1 MEEKKKKDIWNPNPY
16 VLITIIILLC
26 CILTWIV
33 PAGNFERQY
42 DEELGRDLVVAGSFE
57 YAESTPVGF
66 TGFLE
71 SIFNGCVDAA
81 DIIFLILFA
90 SAYVYV
96 LQEKGTINVLTGF
109 LLRKFGDKDVFIIP
123 IFMLLFGVCGS
134 TFGMFEETYG
144 LIPAFI
150 VIAIALGYDRV
161 VGGAIVFVG
170 ICTGFSAATLNPYTI
185 GVASSVAQVE
195 MATPALLTFRIICFV
210 LFEGLAIGYVVWY
223 ARKIRKD
230 PTKSVM
236 YGDPNALV
244 GAEDIASKE
253 ELMNVELTAQHK
265 LALFGFGLLIVVM
278 IVGILFLGWYLT
290 QIAMLFVV
298 FMILTCIIYKL
309 SANQIAMMFVLGA
322 KSALFGAMLVGF
334 ARAVSLVMTDGNIID
349 TCVNWLAG
357 IVSNLPDSVNAV
369 GMIVV
374 QNFVNF
380 FIPSGSG
387 QAVVTMPILAP
398 VADLIGQSREVAV
411 LAFQFGDGFSDM
423 FWPTSVC
430 CECGIIGI
438 GLNKW
443 YKFITP
449 LFLMMFVLQCIM
461 ICIAVAI
468 GL

>member
-1 MEEKKKKDIWNPNPY
+1 MEKKKKSLWNPNPY
-16 VLITIIILLC
+16 VLMTIIILLC
-26 CILTWIV
+26 AILTWII
-33 PAGNFERQY
+33 PAGAFERVY
-42 DEELGRDLVVAGSFE
+42 DEELERNLVVPGSFE
-57 YAESTPVGF
+57 YTESTPVGI
-66 TGFLE
+66 TGFLD
-71 SIFNGCVDAA
+71 SIFNGCVEAA

-96 LQEKGTINVLTGF
+96 LEKQGTLNVLTGF
-109 LLRKFGDKDVFIIP
+109 LLRKFGNKDIFIIP
-123 IFMLLFGVCGS
+123 LFMLLFGICGT

-170 ICTGFSAATLNPYTI
+170 VATGFSAAILNPFTI
-185 GVASSVAQVE
+185 GVASAVAEVE
-195 MATPALLTFRIICFV
+195 MVTPKLLVFRIICFI
-210 LFEGLAIGYVVWY
+210 LFETLSITYVMRY

-236 YGDPNALV
+236 YGDPAALV
-244 GAEDIASKE
+244 GAENLASKE
-253 ELMNVELTAQHK
+253 ELMNVDFTSQHK
-265 LALFGFGLLIVVM
+265 LALAGFVVLILCMVL
-278 IVGILFLGWYLT
+278 GIILAGWYLG
-290 QIAMLFVV
+290 QIAMLFLV
-298 FMILTCIIYKL
+298 FMVLTCLIYKL
-309 SANQIAMMFVLGA
+309 DVNKIAEMFVLGA

-349 TCVNWLAG
+349 TCVNWLAN
-357 IVSNLPDSVNAV
+357 IVITLPDSVNAI

-374 QNFVNF
+374 QNLVNF

-430 CECGIIGI
+430 TECGIIGI

-449 LFLMMFVLQCIM
+449 LFGMMFLLQCIM
-461 ICIAVAI
+461 ICVSVAI